1 MMSNNSTTSRIMEA
15 LAEKNYQLGLGNL
28 QANLSKLIPKLEA
41 QWIYGLIN
49 VEEATSFEFAVLE
62 DL

>member
-1 MMSNNSTTSRIMEA
+1 MSNNSTKSRLKVAI
-15 LAEKNYQLGLGNL
+15 AEKTCQLSLGNL
-28 QANLSKLIPKLEA
+28 QANLSKYITKLEP

-49 VEEATSFEFAVLE
+49 VEEAASFEFAVLE

>member
-1 MMSNNSTTSRIMEA
+1 MSNNSAKSRIKEA
-15 LAEKNYQLGLGNL
+15 IAEKNCQISLGNF
-28 QANLSKLIPKLEA
+28 QVNLSRYIPKLEP

-49 VEEATSFEFAVLE
+49 VEEAASFEFAVLE